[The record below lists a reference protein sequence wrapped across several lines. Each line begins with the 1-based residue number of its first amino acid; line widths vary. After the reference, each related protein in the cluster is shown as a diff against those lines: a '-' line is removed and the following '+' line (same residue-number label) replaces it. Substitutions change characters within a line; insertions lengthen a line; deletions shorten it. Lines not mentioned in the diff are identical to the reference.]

1 MIRIKTA
8 VKAVQAAIVGDKEKC
23 DLAQPK
29 EDIQKYCTK
38 NFKGAPADIADC
50 MVILS
55 KKDPA

>member
-29 EDIQKYCTK
+29 ENIQSYCTK

-50 MVILS
+50 MVI
-55 KKDPA
+55 